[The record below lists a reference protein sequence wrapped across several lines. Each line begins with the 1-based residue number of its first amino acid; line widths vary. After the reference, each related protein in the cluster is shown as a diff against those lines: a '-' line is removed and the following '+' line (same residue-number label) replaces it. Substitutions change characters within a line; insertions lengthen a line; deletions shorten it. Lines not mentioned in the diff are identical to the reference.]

1 LTGTPAGRSFNI
13 SVDEEADVAVG
24 QVREELITETDE
36 RRALRESVGKLVGR
50 YGRRYF
56 QDVVRRGERPDE
68 LWAEL
73 GRAGFLGVHL
83 PEEYGGGGGGLADLA
98 VVIEE
103 TAAHGCP
110 IFMLVISPAI
120 AGSLLAAHGSTE
132 QKKEWLPGIVDGTK
146 KVCFAIT
153 EPEAGTNT
161 HRITTTARRDGDG
174 WRLSGRKQ
182 WTSGLDESDAVL
194 VVARGPEADPNGR
207 HPLSLFLVRLPADGL
222 TMQPIDVALQVP
234 ETQFNV
240 FFDDVAVRPEDIVGD
255 EGEGLRQVFAGL
267 NPERVAA
274 GAQANGIGRY
284 ALKRAAQY
292 ASERTVWSAPIGSHQ
307 GIAHPL
313 AEAYIGVQLARLMTQ
328 HAADLSD
335 AGVEAGEAA
344 TVAKYAAGEACIRAL
359 DQAIQTHGGNGL
371 SNEYGLSDLWFAAR
385 MFRTAPVSREMVL
398 NYVAQHSLGLPRSY

>member
-1 LTGTPAGRSFNI
+1 M
-13 SVDEEADVAVG
+13 AVG
-24 QVREELITETDE
+24 QLREELITETDE

-50 YGRRYF
+50 YGRKYF
-56 QDVVRRGERPDE
+56 QDVVRREELPHE

-73 GRAGFLGVHL
+73 GQAGYLGVHL
-83 PEEYGGGGGGLADLA
+83 PEEYGGGGGGLGDLA
-98 VVIEE
+98 VDIEE
-103 TAAHGCP
+103 TAAQGCP
-110 IFMLVISPAI
+110 IFMLVI
-120 AGSLLAAHGSTE
+120 
-132 QKKEWLPGIVDGTK
+132 
-146 KVCFAIT
+146 
-153 EPEAGTNT
+153 
-161 HRITTTARRDGDG
+161 RITTTAHRDGDG
-174 WRLSGRKQ
+174 WRLSGQKQ
-182 WTSGLDESDAVL
+182 WTSGLDESDAML
-194 VVARGPEADPNGR
+194 VVARGPEAGPNGR
-207 HPLSLFLVRLPADGL
+207 HPLSLFIVRLPADGL

-240 FFDDVAVRPEDIVGD
+240 FFDNVPVRADDIVGD

-284 ALKRAAQY
+284 ALRRAAQH

-313 AEAYIGVQLARLMTQ
+313 AKAYIDARLMTQ

-344 TVAKYAAGEACIRAL
+344 TVAKYAAGEACIQAL

-371 SNEYGLSDLWFAAR
+371 SHEYGLSDLWFAAR